1 MISYSVL
8 IAEDNSDFVE
18 LLRERIKGF
27 DTNIDVVETGNGYEA
42 LDKLRERQFDL
53 LITDFHMPIM
63 NGMELVKSIKSIPE
77 NVRPKNVIM
86 LSAFLEPG
94 EPTSDL
100 SFVRFLPKDD
110 FKDSLLELI
119 NKTRPGHIDSI
130 KERRTPERVL
140 LSNEDNENIRIDIV
154 GKNFVDIVKAK
165 DISIGGIAVSVPH
178 FIIDCKIGE
187 VVDCIISL
195 PHKREIKAKGKI
207 RHVGNKSDFYFGI
220 QFTKMDK
227 QSEVN
232 LKDFLGVKA

>member
-1 MISYSVL
+1 MISYSIL

-27 DTNIDVVETGNGYEA
+27 DKNIEIVESNNGYEA

-63 NGMELVKSIKSIPE
+63 NGMELVKSIKSVPE
-77 NVRPKNVIM
+77 NRRPKNVIM

-119 NKTRPGHIDSI
+119 NETRPNNIGDQEKRSP
-130 KERRTPERVL
+130 TRVS
-140 LSNEDNENIRIDIV
+140 LSHEESENIRIDIV
-154 GKNFVDIVKAK
+154 GKNFVDIVKPK
-165 DISIGGIAVSVPH
+165 DISIGGVAVSVPH

-187 VVDCIISL
+187 VVDCVISL
-195 PHKREIKAKGKI
+195 PHKKEIKAKGKI
-207 RHVGNKSDFYFGI
+207 RHVGQKSDFYFGI
-220 QFTKMDK
+220 EFTKMDK

-232 LKDFLGVKA
+232 LKDFLGERV